1 MSPGSLA
8 SASAWNATGSYE
20 ERHMTGWFQDRLR
33 ALVVAAPPIAT
44 PGGGS
49 AVVEVRR
56 RCCCRG
62 ARARARARFFLVRV
76 TRLRLFCTQTLENFE
91 GDADIMIVRGRARY
105 IYEVTFKVCVL
116 FLPAALRN

>member
-1 MSPGSLA
+1 MP
-8 SASAWNATGSYE
+8 
-20 ERHMTGWFQDRLR
+20 RRRLLPPEGGPR
-33 ALVVAAPPIAT
+33 LWRCDGDVVVA
-44 PGGGS
+44 
-49 AVVEVRR
+49 
-56 RCCCRG
+56 